1 MTPFRFGPPH
11 RQLYGI
17 HHRAESGRAP
27 VGAVLLCNP
36 FGQEA
41 IRTHRMFRVL
51 AERLARS
58 GIHAM
63 RFDYFGTGDA
73 AGDDTD
79 GDLDIWR
86 DDVLRAHEELR
97 KRAARRAGHLGS
109 ACAWAAP
116 SPRWPPNTRPTRPE
130 RLVLWE
136 PIAHGCDYLDALAAD
151 HAHALEKSF
160 SLVPKRFRAAPAD
173 EAIGFGMGPRLVAQ
187 LRALDPAGLA
197 GLKAR
202 HATLIPGASAEGRLG
217 LRRGLPPQRLAPNER
232 AGLRARLRLGL
243 GGGHQH
249 GPRAAGGAA
258 AAAVPREPGDPMTP
272 PNELP
277 SSSAATATSS
287 AR

>member
-11 RQLYGI
+11 RQLYGVL
-17 HHRAESGRAP
+17 HRTESGRAP
-27 VGAVLLCNP
+27 TGAVLLCNP

-51 AERLARS
+51 SERLARA

-97 KRAARRAGHLGS
+97 KRAPGVPVTWLGVRLG
-109 ACAWAAP
+109 ATLAALAAEH
-116 SPRWPPNTRPTRPE
+116 SPDAAE

-136 PIAHGCDYLDALAAD
+136 PVAHGCAYLDELAAH
-151 HAHALEKSF
+151 HAHALAASY

-187 LRALDPAGLA
+187 LRAMNPARLA
-197 GLKAR
+197 TLKAR
-202 HATLIPGASAEGRLG
+202 HATLIAGASA
-217 LRRGLPPQRLAPNER
+217 PD
-232 AGLRARLRLGL
+232 
-243 GGGHQH
+243 
-249 GPRAAGGAA
+249 AA
-258 AAAVPREPGDPMTP
+258 AYAEAYRRNGCPADEHVFEHAFDWASEEAINTALVPQEALQLLQSLVNPVTP
-272 PNELP
+272 
-277 SSSAATATSS
+277 
-287 AR
+287 

>member
-17 HHRAESGRAP
+17 HHRADSGRAP
-27 VGAVLLCNP
+27 TGAVLLCNP

-51 AERLARS
+51 SERLARS

-73 AGDDTD
+73 DGDDTD
-79 GDLDIWR
+79 GDLDLWR

-97 KRAARRAGHLGS
+97 KRSPGVPVTWLGVRLGATLAAL
-109 ACAWAAP
+109 AAEQAP
-116 SPRWPPNTRPTRPE
+116 DAAA

-136 PIAHGCDYLDALAAD
+136 PVAQGCAYLDELAGH
-151 HAHALEKSF
+151 HAHALAASF
-160 SLVPKRFRAAPAD
+160 SLVPKQFRAVPAD

-187 LRALDPAGLA
+187 LRGLTPARLA

-202 HATLIPGASAEGRLG
+202 HATLIAGRSGDDASACADIY
-217 LRRGLPPQRLAPNER
+217 RRNGCPTDEHVFEHAFDWASEKAINTALVPQEALQLLQSVVNP
-232 AGLRARLRLGL
+232 
-243 GGGHQH
+243 
-249 GPRAAGGAA
+249 
-258 AAAVPREPGDPMTP
+258 VTP
-272 PNELP
+272 
-277 SSSAATATSS
+277 
-287 AR
+287 

>member
-86 DDVLRAHEELR
+86 EDVLRAHEELR
-97 KRAARRAGHLGS
+97 KRSPGVPVTWLGVRLGGTIAALAAEHSPS
-109 ACAWAAP
+109 AA
-116 SPRWPPNTRPTRPE
+116 E

-136 PIAHGCDYLDALAAD
+136 PIAHGCAYLDELAG
-151 HAHALEKSF
+151 HHEHALEKSY

-187 LRALDPAGLA
+187 LRALKPERLA

-202 HATLIPGASAEGRLG
+202 HATLITGAHTADVSAY
-217 LRRGLPPQRLAPNER
+217 
-232 AGLRARLRLGL
+232 
-243 GGGHQH
+243 
-249 GPRAAGGAA
+249 AA
-258 AAAVPREPGDPMTP
+258 AYRHNGCPTDERVFEHAFDWASEEAINTALVPQEALQLLQSLVNPVTP
-272 PNELP
+272 
-277 SSSAATATSS
+277 
-287 AR
+287 

>member
-86 DDVLRAHEELR
+86 DDVLRAHEELH
-97 KRAARRAGHLGS
+97 KRAPGVPVTWLGVRLGGTI
-109 ACAWAAP
+109 AALAAEHTP
-116 SPRWPPNTRPTRPE
+116 DAAE

-173 EAIGFGMGPRLVAQ
+173 EAIGFGMGPRLLAQ
-187 LRALDPAGLA
+187 LRALNPARLA

-202 HATLIPGASAEGRLG
+202 HATLIS
-217 LRRGLPPQRLAPNER
+217 
-232 AGLRARLRLGL
+232 
-243 GGGHQH
+243 
-249 GPRAAGGAA
+249 GGAA
-258 AAAVPREPGDPMTP
+258 KDASVFAEAYRRNGCTSDERGFEHAFDWASEEAINTALVPQEALQLLQSLVNPVTP
-272 PNELP
+272 
-277 SSSAATATSS
+277 
-287 AR
+287 

>member
-11 RQLYGI
+11 AQLYGI

-86 DDVLRAHEELR
+86 DDVLRAHQELC
-97 KRAARRAGHLGS
+97 KRAPGVPVTWLGVRLG
-109 ACAWAAP
+109 ATLAALAAEHAP
-116 SPRWPPNTRPTRPE
+116 AAAD

-136 PIAHGCDYLDALAAD
+136 PIAHGCAYLDELAG
-151 HAHALEKSF
+151 HHEHALEKSY

-187 LRALDPAGLA
+187 LRALNPARLA

-202 HATLIPGASAEGRLG
+202 HATLITGTSTGDVSAYAEAYRHTGSPTEQHVFEHVFDWASEEAINTALV
-217 LRRGLPPQRLAPNER
+217 PQEALQLLQSLVNP
-232 AGLRARLRLGL
+232 
-243 GGGHQH
+243 
-249 GPRAAGGAA
+249 
-258 AAAVPREPGDPMTP
+258 VTP
-272 PNELP
+272 
-277 SSSAATATSS
+277 
-287 AR
+287 